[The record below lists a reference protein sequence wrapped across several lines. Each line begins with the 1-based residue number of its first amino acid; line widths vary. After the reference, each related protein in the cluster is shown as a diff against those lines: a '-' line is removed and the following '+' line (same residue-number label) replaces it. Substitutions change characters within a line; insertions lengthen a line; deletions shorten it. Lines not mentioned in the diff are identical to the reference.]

1 MIFRFALPRSET
13 PARRLSVRGRLISF
27 LVLIGILF
35 GGVLSPAMAHTPEIG
50 VVHVGEVLDV
60 HEAASPAAHDSTEKV
75 PDMPGQPAAHH
86 HCTIALEVTA
96 PSILT
101 APAMRA
107 AQFRPSISRVLASY
121 AQEPPAEPPAA

>member
-13 PARRLSVRGRLISF
+13 PARRMSVRGRLLSF

-35 GGVLSPAMAHTPEIG
+35 GGVLSPAMAHTPEFGI
-50 VVHVGEVLDV
+50 VHVGEVLDV
-60 HEAASPAAHDSTEKV
+60 HEDSSPAAHDPSGNA

-96 PSILT
+96 PVVV
-101 APAMRA
+101 PATRMSEVLP
-107 AQFRPSISRVLASY
+107 RPAISRILASLSQ
-121 AQEPPAEPPAA
+121 APPTEPPAA